1 MKITGERIK
10 KRRKELGLSADQLA
24 AAIGKSR
31 AELYRYESGEI
42 VNISISCLGPLA
54 KALQVDMTW
63 LLGEDTETSN
73 AGMLVGTR
81 IRAERTKLGLT
92 LEDLLS
98 AIATPETE
106 DKQLICSLLCAAC
119 RETRGLFDL
128 LALRYNKEQET
139 VTAFFPGGSKV
150 INVAMDSG
158 TAMIRD
164 IMKNIE

>member
-10 KRRKELGLSADQLA
+10 KRRKELGLSADRLA

-63 LLGEDTETSN
+63 LLGEDTET
-73 AGMLVGTR
+73 T
-81 IRAERTKLGLT
+81 
-92 LEDLLS
+92 
-98 AIATPETE
+98 AIATQETE
-106 DKQLICSLLCAAC
+106 EKQLICSLLCAAC

-128 LALRYNKEQET
+128 QALKYDSEKET

-150 INVAMDSG
+150 NNVAADSG

-164 IMKNIE
+164 IMKHIE